1 MTDNQNSPP
10 MTTELEKPEGFDD
23 FAPEGIKQLVSDHM
37 DMLDQWHASRGIV
50 TERAEMK
57 ATIASLTAKLAEID
71 QERDRADNAQAYA
84 NEQFI
89 RAEAAEAKS
98 ARLEAALKPFALPNG
113 WHFIAYN
120 KTGSTAC
127 PLNAGE
133 VELARA
139 ALAGGGQA
147 TPGSGGTVDGGGCD
161 L

>member
-1 MTDNQNSPP
+1 
-10 MTTELEKPEGFDD
+10 MTTELE
-23 FAPEGIKQLVSDHM
+23 
-37 DMLDQWHASRGIV
+37 
-50 TERAEMK
+50 ERAPLSCRLKGPVDVEDANLID
-57 ATIASLTAKLAEID
+57 ATTASLTAKLAEID